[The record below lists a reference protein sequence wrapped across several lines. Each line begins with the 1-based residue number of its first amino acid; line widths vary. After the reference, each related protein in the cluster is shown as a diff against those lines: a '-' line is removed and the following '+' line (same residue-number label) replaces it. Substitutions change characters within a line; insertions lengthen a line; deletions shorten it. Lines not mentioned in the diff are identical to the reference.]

1 MRTVRR
7 GIAGIAAAALT
18 ATGLAVLGAA
28 TAPAAHAATVS
39 VDDAVLRWGINVE
52 SGSAA
57 FAPGTWNLMS
67 AGKVGNPGKSQAL
80 KTADEGAT
88 WTDGA
93 AAGWKNTD
101 GNVTIEDL
109 QTGGGYAP
117 TTFVGT
123 RQNAAGTTGTT
134 GNGISGENQLVF
146 RNGTGEVDVA
156 ANTASIQWDGD
167 ATILYYSGMTFFYLS
182 DPELTVDADGTG
194 EVTATVDGYAAD
206 MANPAV
212 WNDLADQEVTL
223 ATLSGV
229 DVATLGFTSTPA
241 YTEVEYTAPASSSPQ
256 VRTGGSWGSFP
267 SSFVDFQQL
276 TGGGP
281 YWYSTGGGADAR
293 KPTLPLEVSFDATPP
308 PPAVEVSDVELLPNG
323 AHEVTVTG
331 TGFDPAL
338 ATGTRQPLSGKP
350 AGAYVVFGK
359 FPEVWKPSASVASSL
374 RKVSSQQWAVLA
386 ADMGTVGGP
395 NAGAIELA
403 PDGSFTAT
411 LTVDKAAADTAAASV
426 ATAVN
431 YGIYTYPG
439 SGATQPLYETYTPI
453 TFAAAPGTATAT
465 VDTVPTRTASG
476 AATISVE
483 DADGGAATGNA
494 SYTITDAADNVVVT
508 APSAL
513 TAGEATITL
522 PAGSAGDYTLTA
534 SYDGA
539 ANSNANITT
548 ATASTDFTIARATS
562 TTAVQVTKVPT
573 PLAAG
578 SVKVTVDPSEDGV
591 VPTGDVLVQL
601 KSSTGS
607 TSSASAA
614 LDADGVATVAL
625 AKRVV
630 GTYTVIAT
638 YAGDANVAGSTKST
652 TVKIAK
658 VASKVSGAW
667 SPRKPT
673 GAKAGGIRITV
684 KAGVKPTGAVTIAVK
699 NAKGKTV
706 KSAKANVTSAGT
718 VTFALPKLAKGTYVL
733 TASYAGSSQVNA
745 GKYTL
750 KFATAKR

>member
-1 MRTVRR
+1 MTTARR
-7 GIAGIAAAALT
+7 GIAGFAAAALT

-28 TAPAAHAATVS
+28 TAPAAHAAPVS

-67 AGKVGNPGKSQAL
+67 AGKLGNPGKSQTL
-80 KTADEGAT
+80 KTADQGAT

-93 AAGWKNTD
+93 AAGWTNNA

-109 QTGGGYAP
+109 QVGGGYAP
-117 TTFVGT
+117 TTFDGT
-123 RQNAAGTTGTT
+123 RQNAAGTTGTVS
-134 GNGISGENQLVF
+134 NGVNGENQLVF

-182 DPELTVDADGTG
+182 DPELTVEADGTG
-194 EVTATVDGYAAD
+194 TVTATVDGYAAD
-206 MANPAV
+206 MV
-212 WNDLADQEVTL
+212 DTTKWNDLDEEEVTL

-241 YTEVEYTAPASSSPQ
+241 YSEVEYTAPATSSAQ

-267 SSFVDFQQL
+267 QDFVDFQQL

-281 YWYSTGGGADAR
+281 YWYSTGGAADAR

-308 PPAVEVSDVELLPNG
+308 PPSVEVSDVELLPSG
-323 AHEVTVTG
+323 AHAVTVTG
-331 TGFDPAL
+331 TGFDPSL

-350 AGAYVVFGK
+350 GGAYVVFGK
-359 FPEVWKPSASVASSL
+359 FPEVWKPSAGVASTL
-374 RKVSSQQWAVLA
+374 RKVSSQKWAVLA
-386 ADMGTVGGP
+386 ADTTTIGGP
-395 NAGAIELA
+395 NAGAIELN
-403 PDGSFTAT
+403 PDGTFTAT
-411 LTVDKAAADTAAASV
+411 VTVDKAAADTAAAAV

-439 SGATQPLYETYTPI
+439 SGAVQPLYETYTPI
-453 TFAAAPGTATAT
+453 TFAAAPGSATAT
-465 VDTVPTRTASG
+465 VDTVPTRTAAG

-483 DADGGAATGNA
+483 DADGGAGTGTVD
-494 SYTITDAADNVVVT
+494 YTVTDAADNVVVT
-508 APSAL
+508 DDAALSSGSAS
-513 TAGEATITL
+513 ITL
-522 PAGSAGDYTLTA
+522 PAGAAGDYTLEA

-539 ANSNANITT
+539 ANGNANITT
-548 ATASTDFTIARATS
+548 ATASTDFTIAKSAS
-562 TTAVQVTKVPT
+562 TAAVQVTKVPT

-578 SVKVTVDPSEDGV
+578 SVRVTVDPAEDGL
-591 VPTGDVLVQL
+591 VPTGDVQVQL
-601 KSSTGS
+601 RSATGS
-607 TSSASAA
+607 TSTASAA
-614 LDADGVATVAL
+614 LDANGVATVAL
-625 AKRVV
+625 AKRVA
-630 GTYTVIAT
+630 GAYTVIAT
-638 YAGDANVAGSTKST
+638 YAGDTAVAGATTTTKVT
-652 TVKIAK
+652 IAK
-658 VASKVSGAW
+658 VASKLSGAW

-684 KAGVKPTGAVTIAVK
+684 KAGVKPTGAVTISVK
-699 NAKGKTV
+699 NAKGRTV
-706 KSAKANVTSAGT
+706 KSARANVTSAGT
-718 VTFALPKLAKGTYVL
+718 VTFALPKLAKGSYVL

-750 KFATAKR
+750 KFTTAKR